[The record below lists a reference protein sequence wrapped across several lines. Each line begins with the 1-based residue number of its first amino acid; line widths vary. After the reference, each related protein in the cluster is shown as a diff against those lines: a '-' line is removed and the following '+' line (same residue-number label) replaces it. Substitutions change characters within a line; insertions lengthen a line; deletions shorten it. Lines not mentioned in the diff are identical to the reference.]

1 MSSFARREEENVARQ
16 NSEPPA
22 TLLAEAAEYVIVVD
36 GRLDPGWSEYVAG
49 MSIDSSEQAHGGVVS
64 TLCGTLPDQAA
75 LFGVLNHLYNLGFR
89 LLQVEMNGTRRHH
102 PQGNHA
108 T

>member
-1 MSSFARREEENVARQ
+1 MARQ
-16 NSEPPA
+16 DSKPST
-22 TLLAEAAEYVIVVD
+22 TLLAEAADYVIVVD

-49 MSIDSSEQAHGGVVS
+49 MSIASSEQPHGGVVS

-89 LLQVEMNGTRRHH
+89 LLQVEMNEASRHH
-102 PQGNHA
+102 PRGNHA